1 MEMKME
7 NKSFQLSERAGV
19 FTLYLVVLFV
29 NATVDLGHKTVIIS
43 TIYEL
48 SGPDG
53 LFNETEQLLLTALVS
68 GLILLPFVM
77 LFTVS
82 GHLSDKFA
90 KPNIMRWSA
99 FAAVLI
105 TLGIAYSYHQGEYYM
120 AFGFTFLLAT
130 QSAIYSPAKYGYIK
144 ECLGEKGLSVGNAY
158 LMATTLTSILL
169 GTVFFA
175 GLFESYLGDSNPE
188 TPGEL
193 LQLVANV
200 AWLLVGLSILEFLC
214 TFGLKFYAT
223 KYSKVKL
230 TMGKWLSGGYL
241 RENVRVMRAN
251 QVTWYAILGTV
262 VFWSISQNLLV
273 VFQAHAKVNLHI
285 DSPFLV
291 QIMLALS
298 VIGIISGSFISG
310 RNAQKAI
317 KVDNVWYG
325 AVLIVAC
332 SIAMPA
338 FSVPAF
344 LTETMLG
351 PVILGTEVSLGLA
364 LTAVSIF
371 VFGLGAGM
379 MIVPLNA
386 LIQSS
391 AAPDNLGSVIA
402 GKNWVQ
408 NIAMIGLLC
417 VTSGASYLSISSE
430 YILYLNAIIALVGFS
445 VVLKKL
451 KSIY

>member
-1 MEMKME
+1 MGK
-7 NKSFQLSERAGV
+7 NSFQLRERAGV
-19 FTLYLVVLFV
+19 FSLYLVALFV

-43 TIYEL
+43 AIYEL

-120 AFGFTFLLAT
+120 AFGFTLLLAT

-144 ECLGEKGLSVGNAY
+144 ECLGEKGLSAGNAY

-214 TFGLKFYAT
+214 TFGLKYYNT
-223 KYSKVKL
+223 KYSTVKL
-230 TMGKWLSGGYL
+230 AMGKWLSCGYL
-241 RENVRVMRAN
+241 MDNVRAMRAN
-251 QVTWYAILGTV
+251 EITWYAILGTV

-298 VIGIISGSFISG
+298 VIGIIVGSFISG
-310 RNAQKAI
+310 RNAQEAI
-317 KVDNVWYG
+317 KVNNVWYG
-325 AVLIVAC
+325 AVLIIAC
-332 SIAMPA
+332 SIAMPV
-338 FSVPAF
+338 FSVPVF

-351 PVILGTEVSLGLA
+351 PVILGTEVSLGLV
-364 LTAVSIF
+364 LTSASIF
-371 VFGLGAGM
+371 VFGFGAGM

-386 LIQSS
+386 LIQAS
-391 AAPDNLGSVIA
+391 AAPDKLGSVIA

-417 VTSGASYLSISSE
+417 ITSGAAYLSISSE
-430 YILYLNAIIALVGFS
+430 YILYLNAIIAMVGFTI
-445 VVLKKL
+445 VLKKL

>member
-1 MEMKME
+1 MEQ
-7 NKSFQLSERAGV
+7 KSLQLKERAGV
-19 FTLYLVVLFV
+19 FSLYLVILFV
-29 NATVDLGHKTVIIS
+29 NAFVDLGHKTVIIS
-43 TIYEL
+43 TIYKL
-48 SGPDG
+48 SGEWM
-53 LFNETEQLLLTALVS
+53 LFNENEQLILTAFVS
-68 GLILLPFVM
+68 GLILLPFVL
-77 LFTVS
+77 LFTFS

-90 KPNIMRWSA
+90 KPNIMRWAA
-99 FAAVLI
+99 FSAVLI

-144 ECLGEKGLSVGNAY
+144 ECLGEKGLSMGNAY
-158 LMATTLTSILL
+158 VMATTLVSILL
-169 GTVFFA
+169 GTVIFA
-175 GLFESYLGDSNPE
+175 GLFEAFLGDSTYE
-188 TPGEL
+188 TPGDI
-193 LQLVANV
+193 LQLVANI

-230 TMGKWLSGGYL
+230 AMGKWLAGGYL
-241 RENVRVMRAN
+241 MENVRAMRSN
-251 QVTWYAILGTV
+251 QVTWYSILGTA
-262 VFWSISQNLLV
+262 VFWGISQNLLV

-285 DSPFLV
+285 DSVLLV
-291 QIMLALS
+291 QVMLALS
-298 VIGIISGSFISG
+298 VIGIISGSIVSG
-310 RNAQKAI
+310 RGAQKAI
-317 KVDNVWYG
+317 KVNNIWYG
-325 AVLIVAC
+325 AILIIAC

-351 PVILGTEVSLGLA
+351 PVIMGTPLSLGLV
-364 LTAVSIF
+364 LTATSIL
-371 VFGLGAGM
+371 VFGIGAGM

-386 LIQSS
+386 LIQSN
-391 AAPDNLGSVIA
+391 AAPDKLGSVIA
-402 GKNWVQ
+402 GKNWIQ

-417 VTSGASYLSISSE
+417 ITSGASYLAVGSE
-430 YILYLNAIIALVGFS
+430 YILYLNAIIALVGFT

>member
-1 MEMKME
+1 MEKKLF
-7 NKSFQLSERAGV
+7 NLKDRAGV
-19 FTLYLVVLFV
+19 FSIYLVILFV
-29 NATVDLGHKTVIIS
+29 NAFVDLGHKTVIIS
-43 TIYEL
+43 TVYKL
-48 SGPDG
+48 SGEG
-53 LFNETEQLLLTALVS
+53 MLFNETQQLLLTALVS

-82 GHLSDKFA
+82 GHLSDRFA
-90 KPNIMRWSA
+90 KPSIMRWAA
-99 FAAVLI
+99 FGAVLI

-130 QSAIYSPAKYGYIK
+130 QSAIYSPAKYGYIR

-175 GLFESYLGDSNPE
+175 ALFESYLGDATYE
-188 TPGEL
+188 TPGDI
-193 LQLVANV
+193 LQLVSNL
-200 AWLLVGLSILEFLC
+200 AWLLVGLSTLELIC

-230 TMGKWLSGGYL
+230 AMGKWLAGGYL
-241 RENVRVMRAN
+241 RENVRAMREN
-251 QVTWYAILGTV
+251 QVTWYAILGTA
-262 VFWSISQNLLV
+262 VFWGISQNLLV
-273 VFQAHAKVNLHI
+273 VFQVHAKVNLHI
-285 DSPFLV
+285 ESVLLV
-291 QIMLALS
+291 QAMLALS
-298 VIGIISGSFISG
+298 VIGIISGSFVSG
-310 RNAQKAI
+310 RGAQKAI
-317 KVDNVWYG
+317 KVNNVWYG
-325 AVLIVAC
+325 AIIIIVC

-344 LTETMLG
+344 FTETMFG
-351 PVILGTEVSLGLA
+351 PVVLGTPLSLGLV
-364 LTAVSIF
+364 LTATSIF
-371 VFGLGAGM
+371 VFGFGAGM

-391 AAPDNLGSVIA
+391 AAPDKLGSVIA
-402 GKNWVQ
+402 GKNWIQ

-417 VTSGASYLSISSE
+417 ITSGSTYLAVSSE
-430 YILYLNAIIALVGFS
+430 YILYFNAVIALVGFT